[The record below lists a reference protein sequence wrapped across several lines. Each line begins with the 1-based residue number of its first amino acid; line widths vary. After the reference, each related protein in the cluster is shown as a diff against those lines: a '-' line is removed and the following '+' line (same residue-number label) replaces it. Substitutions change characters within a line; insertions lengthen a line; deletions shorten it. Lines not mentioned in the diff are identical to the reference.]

1 MVCLLV
7 VYVNDVLIIASE
19 TKIEWILKL
28 CVVEF
33 QWVAKL
39 LYLAKRVWP
48 DIIITLSF
56 LFTRV
61 KAPITENKEKLM
73 HLLGYLQRTRKL
85 TLILRLQKIFRIATY
100 VDASFATRMD
110 GKLHTDV
117 MVMIGGA
124 GVFFSS

>member
-61 KAPITENKEKLM
+61 KAPITEDKEKLM